1 MTPTDQRLTQWQ
13 QAVSEELQSLVQQA
27 STIQSNINNAR
38 TVAKRNYFKKKF
50 SKVQTEV
57 MRMLVAQ
64 ERLNAQLSEDKNAI
78 HCIVIPILLPIIC
91 T

>member
-64 ERLNAQLSEDKNAI
+64 ERLNAQLSEDKNANTI
-78 HCIVIPILLPIIC
+78 N
-91 T
+91 